1 MGTIAMATI
10 DLINLGQGVARL
22 RGNPEL
28 AVAASIVIPVNAQ
41 GDLENVLQL
50 IADLTNYRGAHR
62 LELILVINNY
72 PPGEPPPEL
81 EAYGRLGLKIVA
93 LPSVRRPGEAV
104 GFSARMPGVQH
115 AASENVI
122 LFDADC
128 RVRQPTALI
137 DWYIEQ
143 FRTGAKA
150 AYTHVDYY
158 DLKAHWSIRLRIF
171 MHHAVRWTKR
181 VLLGIPTTRGSNY
194 AVNRSMMLALY
205 RKGMLADEMNVGP
218 TFKAAKGKV
227 VYSSAKQL
235 TVLTSGRMFNPGGL
249 KKLVRY
255 FNYRL
260 FYNLRVL
267 RVRPNIARYTKREN
281 DPIRKYVNNKVVK

>member
-1 MGTIAMATI
+1 MSETELMKI
-10 DLINLGQGVARL
+10 GQDVARL
-22 RGNPEL
+22 RGDPAL
-28 AVAASIVIPVNAQ
+28 PVAASIVIPVNAQ
-41 GDLENVLQL
+41 GDLENVLQI
-50 IADLTNYRGAHR
+50 IADITNYKGVYA

-72 PPGEPPPEL
+72 PPDEPPPEI
-81 EAYGRLGLKIVA
+81 EAYGRLGLKIVHM
-93 LPSVRRPGEAV
+93 PSVRRPGEAV
-104 GFSARMPGVQH
+104 GFSARIPGVEL

-128 RVRQPTALI
+128 RVINPTALI

-143 FRTGAKA
+143 FRAGAKA

-158 DLKAHWSIRLRIF
+158 ALKDHWSIRLRIF
-171 MHHAVRWTKR
+171 MHHAVRWVKR

-194 AVNRSMMLALY
+194 AVNRTMLLELY

-227 VYSSAKQL
+227 VYSGAKRL
-235 TVLTSGRMFNPGGL
+235 IVLTSGRMFNPGGV
-249 KKLVRY
+249 KKLLRY
-255 FNYRL
+255 FTYRL